1 MKKLITEKGSKSRYG
16 YTLPQTAIDEYSPDS
31 IPNNLLRKIEYT
43 VPSLNE
49 YDVAEH
55 YVSIAENINADY
67 MNASYVQSIIEDVAL
82 YDGFTGVHPYQL
94 ADAAQGAFELLY
106 TLRHMLCDM
115 FGMDMFAFGTASKR
129 ETFIT
134 VSMMIKEYFKYKSDD
149 KNTVV
154 MDNSV
159 CKRIKSEAQN
169 LGYNVVL
176 ADIKNDAPE
185 TYLNNDVAAVVVC
198 DAVINYGITEKI
210 HEVGAVAVL
219 DGKNL
224 KRFTGIMRPGDMGYD
239 IVYFN
244 MGDVFTISDINGVDD
259 AFAIGV
265 SDDFVKYIPA
275 PFVEIDDLEQYYFD
289 YNRPDSVGKPNEF
302 YGNFTTWI
310 KALGYILSLGYD
322 GFVKTSE
329 SVALNTAYAAK
340 KHNMCKNVS
349 ESVDK
354 QRIDEIG

>member
-31 IPNNLLRKIEYT
+31 IPNNLLRKTEYT
-43 VPSLNE
+43 APFLNE

-55 YVSIAENINADY
+55 YMSIAENIHANY
-67 MNASYVQSIIEDVAL
+67 VNASYVQSIIEDAAL

-94 ADAAQGAFELLY
+94 ADAAQGAFELLH

-115 FGMDMFAFGTASKR
+115 FGMDMFTLGAVSKR
-129 ETFIT
+129 EAFIT
-134 VSMMIKEYFKYKSDD
+134 MSMMVKEYFKYKSDN

-154 MDNSV
+154 IDNSV
-159 CKRIKSEAQN
+159 CKRIKAEAQN
-169 LGYNVVL
+169 LGYDVVI
-176 ADIKNDAPE
+176 ADIKNAAPE

-198 DAVINYGITEKI
+198 DAVTNYGITDKI

-219 DGKNL
+219 DGKNI
-224 KRFTGIMRPGDMGYD
+224 KQFTGIMRPGDMGYD

-244 MGDVFTISDINGVDD
+244 MGDMFTISDINGVDD
-259 AFAIGV
+259 TFAIGV
-265 SDDFVKYIPA
+265 SEDFTKYIPT

-289 YNRPDSVGKPNEF
+289 YNRQNSVGKPNEF

-322 GFVKTSE
+322 GFARTSK
-329 SVALNTAYAAK
+329 SVALNTAYVAK
-340 KHNMCKNVS
+340 KYNISKPVN

-354 QRIDEIG
+354 QRIDEV

>member
-31 IPNNLLRKIEYT
+31 IPNNLLRKDKYMA
-43 VPSLNE
+43 PSLNE

-55 YVSIAENINADY
+55 YMSIAENTHTNY
-67 MNASYVQSIIEDVAL
+67 VNASYVQSIIDDVAV

-115 FGMDMFAFGTASKR
+115 FGMGMFTLGAASKR
-129 ETFIT
+129 EAFIT
-134 VSMMIKEYFKYKSDD
+134 VSVMVKEYFKYKSDD
-149 KNTVV
+149 KKTVV

-159 CKRIKSEAQN
+159 CKRIKVQAQA
-169 LGYNVVL
+169 LGYNVVV
-176 ADIKNDAPE
+176 ADINNDATE
-185 TYLNNDVAAVVVC
+185 TYLNDDVAAVVVC
-198 DAVINYGITEKI
+198 DAVTNYGITDKI
-210 HEVGAVAVL
+210 HNVGAVAVL
-219 DGKNL
+219 DGKSI
-224 KRFTGIMRPGDMGYD
+224 KQFTGIMRPGDIGYD

-244 MGDVFTISDINGVDD
+244 MGDIFTISDINGVDD

-265 SDDFVKYIPA
+265 SEDFVKYIPT

-322 GFVKTSE
+322 GFVRTSK

-340 KHNMCKNVS
+340 KHNINKMVN

-354 QRIDEIG
+354 QRIDEV